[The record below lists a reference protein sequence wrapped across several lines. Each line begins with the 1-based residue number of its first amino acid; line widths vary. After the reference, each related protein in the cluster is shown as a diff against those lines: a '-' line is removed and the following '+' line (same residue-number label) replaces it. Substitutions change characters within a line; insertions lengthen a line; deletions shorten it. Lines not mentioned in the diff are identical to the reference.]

1 MPCLCQILNNHIDSF
16 KKDTA
21 SLKLP
26 LERVFHFEEL
36 STVPALTVGRI
47 AAVFLSIREINA
59 CLIGISIVYQN
70 MSKKKKKKTLQQIL
84 DYINDQSLRI
94 KRVSRDYFM
103 GTDIGTRRHKDKKKY
118 NRRRKHKK
126 DWRDE

>member
-1 MPCLCQILNNHIDSF
+1 M
-16 KKDTA
+16 A
-21 SLKLP
+21 
-26 LERVFHFEEL
+26 
-36 STVPALTVGRI
+36 
-47 AAVFLSIREINA
+47 
-59 CLIGISIVYQN
+59 
-70 MSKKKKKKTLQQIL
+70 KKKKKKTLQQIL